1 MKRNS
6 RYFLTNPSNN
16 KPTLKQIKKLY
27 FDRKNGSLDKY
38 RGNILIK

>member
-16 KPTLKQIKKLY
+16 KPTLKQMKKLY
-27 FDRKNGSLDKY
+27 FDRKTAHLI
-38 RGNILIK
+38 NIGEIY